1 MYTTVIGRTFL
12 KAYNEREN
20 KSYSAKEFFEKV
32 FIPVFYDH
40 PKYLMTGGNSPL
52 ENPKISWKKGKC
64 PRKEERIE
72 RIRKTIDKIEN
83 SPADASIA
91 IGFPSLDLSATTSAQ
106 ITDLTIDFDKDD
118 IFLSWIGS
126 GLGIGVYG
134 GLILLFDN
142 PEILLQIFDGWKYYR
157 SYLNDKAYEKLRGN
171 QITTWNGQWLSHLN
185 SEDYIE
191 DKPLMGYTEKAM
203 QTNKSG
209 EMEFF
214 TQKWVRIILAVS
226 NIVKEKQIL
235 AYVYNLSQTNTT
247 IGFIPFNIYSILKP
261 IQLYKKLFGEN
272 AYLKDARQI
281 ESLYGTAFGFA
292 TACQRGQIG
301 IQALEPKGLRQYMT
315 NYHGNIKM
323 PNYTKA
329 DDEKIINYNTYIT
342 WVIAMLDNE
351 KLWSLAGEVTENL
364 IAFIKSDEK
373 ATSTKRTN
381 SVKQVLEV
389 KNKKQ
394 FLEALIPIIK
404 DANDKEPFVNLGY
417 EVNKMVSDNF
427 PYFHTLI
434 RFRYAEKNNQ
444 NNQE

>member
-12 KAYNEREN
+12 DAYNKREN
-20 KSYSAKEFFEKV
+20 SNYTAKEFFEKV
-32 FIPVFYDH
+32 FSTIFYDH

-52 ENPKISWKKGKC
+52 ENPKISWKKGKY
-64 PRKEERIE
+64 PHKEERVE
-72 RIRKTIDKIEN
+72 RIKKTIEKIEN
-83 SPADASIA
+83 NPADASIA
-91 IGFPSLDLSATTSAQ
+91 MGFPSLDLSATTSAQ
-106 ITDLTIDFDKDD
+106 ITDLAIKFNKND
-118 IFLSWIGS
+118 IYLSWIGS
-126 GLGIGVYG
+126 GLGIGVSG

-142 PEILLQIFDGWKYYR
+142 SEILLQTFDGWKFYR
-157 SYLNDKAYEKLRGN
+157 SYLNDKAYGKLRGN

-185 SEDYIE
+185 SEDYIKE
-191 DKPLMGYTEKAM
+191 NPLMEYTEKAM
-203 QTNKSG
+203 QTNKTG
-209 EMEFF
+209 EMEFV
-214 TQKWVRIILAVS
+214 TQKWVKIILAIS
-226 NIVKEKQIL
+226 NVVKEKQIL

-247 IGFIPFNIYSILKP
+247 VGFIPFSIYSVLRP

-272 AYLKDARQI
+272 NYLKDAKKI

-292 TACQRGQIG
+292 VACQRGQIG

-315 NYHGNIKM
+315 NHHGKIKM

-351 KLWSLAGEVTENL
+351 KLWELAGNVADNL
-364 IAFIKSDEK
+364 ITFVKSDK
-373 ATSTKRTN
+373 KTTSTKRTN
-381 SVKQVLEV
+381 AIKQVLEV

-394 FLEALIPIIK
+394 FLEALIPLINEVE
-404 DANDKEPFVNLGY
+404 DSSSFFNLGR

-444 NNQE
+444 NN

>member
-12 KAYNEREN
+12 DAYNKREN
-20 KSYSAKEFFEKV
+20 SNYTAKDFFEEV
-32 FIPVFYDH
+32 FISFFYDH

-52 ENPKISWKKGKC
+52 ENPKIRWKKGEY
-64 PRKEERIE
+64 PGKEERSG
-72 RIRKTIDKIEN
+72 RIRKTIEKIEN

-106 ITDLTIDFDKDD
+106 ITDLSIKFNKDD
-118 IFLSWIGS
+118 IYLSWIGS

-134 GLILLFDN
+134 GLILLFDH
-142 PEILLQIFDGWKYYR
+142 PEILLQTFDGWKYYR
-157 SYLNDKAYEKLRGN
+157 SYLNDKAYKKLRGN

-185 SEDYIE
+185 SEDYFPE
-191 DKPLMGYTEKAM
+191 KPLLDFTDKAM

-214 TQKWVRIILAVS
+214 TQTWVKIILAIS
-226 NIVKEKQIL
+226 NVVKEKQIL

-247 IGFIPFNIYSILKP
+247 IGFIPINIYSILKP
-261 IQLYKKLFGEN
+261 IYLYKKLFGEN
-272 AYLKDARQI
+272 NYLKDANKI

-315 NYHGNIKM
+315 NNHGKIKM

-329 DDEKIINYNTYIT
+329 NEEQIINYNTYIT
-342 WVIAMLDNE
+342 WVIAMLNNE
-351 KLWSLAGEVTENL
+351 KLWDLAGEVAINL
-364 IAFIKSDEK
+364 ISFIKADEK
-373 ATSTKRTN
+373 GKTSRKRPN
-381 SVKQVLEV
+381 AINEILEV
-389 KNKKQ
+389 KSKKQ
-394 FLEALIPIIK
+394 FLEALIPIMEET
-404 DANDKEPFVNLGY
+404 DDKEPFVKLGY

-434 RFRYAEKNNQ
+434 RFRYAEKNN
-444 NNQE
+444 